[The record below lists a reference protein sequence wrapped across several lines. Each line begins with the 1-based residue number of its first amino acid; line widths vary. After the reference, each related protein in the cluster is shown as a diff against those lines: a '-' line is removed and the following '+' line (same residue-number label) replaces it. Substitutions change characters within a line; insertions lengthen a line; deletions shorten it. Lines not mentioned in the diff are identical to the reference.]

1 MSMPLTPWKSEPC
14 DKAFRIAQE
23 ASRIAQESF
32 RKVQEGELHLQEG
45 ELEYFKQWA
54 DFISVHFNRATN
66 VAGDEYHKI
75 RSEAYRRM
83 DEELSFLPPHD
94 ELGVRIR
101 EHFTK
106 VFGPPK
112 I

>member
-1 MSMPLTPWKSEPC
+1 MSMPPIPWKYEHT

-23 ASRIAQESF
+23 ASRIAQESL
-32 RKVQEGELHLQEG
+32 RKVQEGELRLQEG
-45 ELEYFKQWA
+45 ELEYFKEWA

-83 DEELSFLPPHD
+83 DEALSVD
-94 ELGVRIR
+94 ELGGVRIR

-112 I
+112 IEL